1 MSTFLHQIFYN
12 YNKFDDDLKCKELQ
26 SYFLTNERKKQILD
40 SSVTEEIQTGGSS
53 HIDTSRP
60 VEILPKENIYYS
72 RKKNPLFWAIYI
84 DIYGYEQY
92 MSITNKYGN
101 VELEEKQ
108 KIMDFLKT
116 GYTKMKEVSKKTSK
130 IMMQE
135 WMSELMSAAKM
146 SVNILQV
153 FSVYYKRPIIVY
165 FEENKSHLYFSESS
179 EHSDKLPVVVLVNID
194 GHFGIHN
201 NFIAIEKINE
211 IMSGI
216 CLEDVDKPLKAVSA
230 YKVSELLEIAS
241 KCNINVDNLKKPEL
255 YEKIWN
261 HLKVTTI
268 K

>member
-1 MSTFLHQIFYN
+1 MSTLLHQIFYN
-12 YNKFDDDLKCKELQ
+12 YNKFDDELKCKELQ
-26 SYFLTNERKKQILD
+26 SYFLTIDRKKQILD
-40 SSVTEEIQTGGSS
+40 SSVIEEAKSS
-53 HIDTSRP
+53 EPIHIETNNP
-60 VEILPKENIYYS
+60 VEILPKESIYYS

-130 IMMQE
+130 VMMQE

-146 SVNILQV
+146 SINILQV

-165 FEENKSHLYFSESS
+165 FEENKSHLYYPETS
-179 EHSDKLPVVVLVNID
+179 EHSDKLPIVVLVNTD

-201 NFIAIEKINE
+201 NFIQSMTPI
-211 IMSGI
+211 
-216 CLEDVDKPLKAVSA
+216 
-230 YKVSELLEIAS
+230 LL
-241 KCNINVDNLKKPEL
+241 
-255 YEKIWN
+255 
-261 HLKVTTI
+261 
-268 K
+268 